1 MCHNGVIE
9 TKLYTSQSEDETNR
23 DTIEQD
29 ELLEEEMES
38 DLSTLSPTVGQ
49 IVAVHLH
56 GKKQNIA
63 YVYMAMVSFSK
74 LNKAMNKENFD

>member
-1 MCHNGVIE
+1 MCHVNGVE
-9 TKLYTSQSEDETNR
+9 SKLYTSQSEDETNR
-23 DTIEQD
+23 DTIQQD
-29 ELLEEEMES
+29 EPMGEEIES
-38 DLSTLSPTVGQ
+38 DLSTLPPTVGQ
-49 IVAVHLH
+49 IVVVYLH

>member
-1 MCHNGVIE
+1 MCHVNGVE
-9 TKLYTSQSEDETNR
+9 SKLYTLQSEDKTNR

-29 ELLEEEMES
+29 ELMEEEIES
-38 DLSTLSPTVGQ
+38 DSSTLLPTVGQ
-49 IVAVHLH
+49 IVAVYLH

-74 LNKAMNKENFD
+74 LN